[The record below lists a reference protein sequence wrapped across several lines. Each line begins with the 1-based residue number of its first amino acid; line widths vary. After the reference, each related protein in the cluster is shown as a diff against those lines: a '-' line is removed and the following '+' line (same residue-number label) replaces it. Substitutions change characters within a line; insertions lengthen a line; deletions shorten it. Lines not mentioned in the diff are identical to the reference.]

1 MAQFDFYG
9 NWEDSWQVVESILL
23 NKNIKV
29 LPDMWYDKP
38 VPKYFTKLNEELK
51 QLLLKKR
58 RLYLS
63 HYEVSIYRP
72 IFEICEKGI
81 MIGKYSVSSNWGGPF
96 LDLTLPGVF
105 DIEGVIQLGPGT
117 LTYPKLVQN
126 PQTMGWEDTGPAIR
140 EAYKEICD
148 VIKKVMIRQKRNSKN
163 FLIGADG
170 LNVMKTKDVY
180 IVGVDKRT

>member
-9 NWEDSWQVVESILL
+9 SWEDSWQVVESILL
-23 NKNIKV
+23 NKKIKV
-29 LPDMWYDKP
+29 LPDMWYVEP

-58 RLYLS
+58 RLFLA
-63 HYEVSIYRP
+63 HNEVSIYQP
-72 IFEICEKGI
+72 LFKQCKTGV
-81 MIGKYSVSSNWGGPF
+81 MTGKYSIFSDWGGPF
-96 LDLTLPGVF
+96 LDLTLPGFF

-117 LTYPKLVQN
+117 LTYPKFVQH
-126 PQTMGWEDTGPAIR
+126 PKTLQIEQTGPEIK
-140 EAYKEICD
+140 EAYKEICG